1 MGGLVRTSEIFNI
14 DGITIDKENII
25 NDKSFLTAASSAEK
39 WINLIYV
46 EDVKNYIINC
56 KKNNYLILGLEKSE
70 KAVNVKNIKF
80 QEKIIFV
87 VGNEKNGIDKNI
99 ISLIDSFVYG
109 DFFGENRS
117 LNVHINAS
125 IIIWECINSLL
136 NNKN

>member
-1 MGGLVRTSEIFNI
+1 MKEI
-14 DGITIDKENII
+14 
-25 NDKSFLTAASSAEK
+25 
-39 WINLIYV
+39 
-46 EDVKNYIINC
+46 KN
-56 KKNNYLILGLEKSE
+56 K
-70 KAVNVKNIKF
+70 VKNIKF